1 MTKTERQ
8 IKFIYWTVTE
18 ISKTKNVKKVEL
30 SVLISWLF
38 YRRLCLCLETANAE
52 CLPGKI
58 FPRLRWLFRFTRFIE
73 TK

>member
-1 MTKTERQ
+1 MYIGHDENRTANQ
-8 IKFIYWTVTE
+8 IYLLD
-18 ISKTKNVKKVEL
+18 KKVEL

-38 YRRLCLCLETANAE
+38 CRRLCLCLETANAE